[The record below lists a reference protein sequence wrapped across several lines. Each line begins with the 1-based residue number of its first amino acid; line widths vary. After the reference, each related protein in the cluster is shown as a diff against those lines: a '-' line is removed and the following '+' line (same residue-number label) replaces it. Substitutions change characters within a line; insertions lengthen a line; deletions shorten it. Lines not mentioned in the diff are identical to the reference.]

1 MSTMPKARSFVFAA
15 AILALAAY
23 GPADIADAGTGNV
36 LRDAQRG
43 DRAPPTYQRKAQ
55 PAPPA
60 ASQTGLPIA
69 PGLFIADYSGSCS
82 AATELLFYDGASVG
96 FIQQALPGNR
106 MNSPRAASIDAHSI
120 KRTGVAARGS
130 KDFAA
135 DLAGFTRIWFTDDM
149 ISPAGFPVEAR
160 GIKLIRDGEFVM
172 REGGMSARGMQYD
185 DTTYRKCA
193 FTQLSAPMQAT
204 VRQYRP
210 SLANG
215 AAAASSGA
223 AVTAAPKPPAAAGR
237 IPLAVGYYAYVE
249 GNFSTCAKPVITP
262 WYFDGTRFWEEW
274 DLIDPQHKNTPEA
287 LKWEMVGT
295 DRFRITYRN
304 RDENGRWIPSNSVN
318 EYVIT
323 GPQSFTFVGTVG
335 APLRFNEKHQLCS
348 PAQLPPKARWY
359 KKAN

>member
-1 MSTMPKARSFVFAA
+1 MSAMPKTRSFAFAA

-23 GPADIADAGTGNV
+23 GPADIAEAGPGKSAPNA
-36 LRDAQRG
+36 RHADS
-43 DRAPPTYQRKAQ
+43 APPAYQRKAPPT
-55 PAPPA
+55 PAP
-60 ASQTGLPIA
+60 ASPTGLPIA
-69 PGLFIADYSGSCS
+69 PGLYMADYSRSCS

-106 MNSPRAASIDAHSI
+106 MNSPRAASVEAHNI
-120 KRTGVAARGS
+120 KRTGAAARGS

-149 ISPAGFPVEAR
+149 VSPAGFPVEAR
-160 GIKLIRDGEFVM
+160 GIKLVRDGEFVM

-215 AAAASSGA
+215 AAAALSGA
-223 AVTAAPKPPAAAGR
+223 AATGAPEPSAPAGR

-249 GNFSTCAKPVITP
+249 GSFSTCAKPVITP
-262 WYFDGTRFWEEW
+262 WYFDGTRFWEES
-274 DLIDPQHKNTPEA
+274 DLTDPQHKYTPEA
-287 LKWEMVGT
+287 LKWEMAGA

-323 GPQSFTFVGTVG
+323 GPQSFTFVGVVG
-335 APLRFNEKHQLCS
+335 TPLRSNEKHQLCS
-348 PAQLPPKARWY
+348 PSQLPAKARWY

>member
-1 MSTMPKARSFVFAA
+1 MSAMPKARSFVFAA
-15 AILALAAY
+15 AILALAVY
-23 GPADIADAGTGNV
+23 GPADIADAGTGNI
-36 LRDAQRG
+36 LRDAERG
-43 DRAPPTYQRKAQ
+43 DRAPPAYQRKAQ
-55 PAPPA
+55 PAPAA

-69 PGLFIADYSGSCS
+69 PGLFMADYSGSCS

-135 DLAGFTRIWFTDDM
+135 DLAGFTRIWFNDDM
-149 ISPAGFPVEAR
+149 ISPAGFPIEAR
-160 GIKLIRDGEFVM
+160 GIKLVRDGEFVM

-215 AAAASSGA
+215 AAAT
-223 AVTAAPKPPAAAGR
+223 VAPKPPAPAGR

-249 GNFSTCAKPVITP
+249 GSFSTCAKPVITP
-262 WYFDGTRFWEEW
+262 WYFDGTRFWEES
-274 DLIDPQHKNTPEA
+274 DLTDPKHEYTSEA
-287 LKWEMVGT
+287 LKWEMAGP
-295 DRFRITYRN
+295 DRFRITYRS
-304 RDENGRWIPSNSVN
+304 RDERGRWEPRNSVK

-335 APLRFNEKHQLCS
+335 APLGFNEKHQLCS
-348 PAQLPPKARWY
+348 PAQLPAKARWY